1 MSELFDVLN
10 CFCHRN
16 SGAVSSADKR
26 KHSFM
31 LKRLFSAQYPIQCN
45 LVNSLDSEPE
55 TSANL
60 VAMLATRY
68 NDMPS
73 FLKLKIDQRKKK
85 ENILCKYEDEVLNK
99 YMEINEIGIRELET
113 AYMFD
118 KESVEKALDL
128 IKRNF
133 FDNKDKIIIK
143 KNLVE
148 KGDEKKT
155 ENEGLF

>member
-1 MSELFDVLN
+1 MELFEVLN
-10 CFCHRN
+10 YFCHRN

-26 KHSFM
+26 RHSFM

-45 LVNSLDSEPE
+45 LVNNIESDPE

-68 NDMPS
+68 NDIPD
-73 FLKLKIDQRKKK
+73 FLKSKIDQKKKK
-85 ENILCKYEDEVLNK
+85 ENIFCKYEDEVLDK
-99 YMEINEIGIRELET
+99 YMEINEIGLRELET

-118 KESVEKALDL
+118 KESVENALNL

-133 FDNKDKIIIK
+133 FGDKEKVIIK
-143 KNLVE
+143 KGPVE
-148 KGDEKKT
+148 ENDEKKT

>member
-1 MSELFDVLN
+1 
-10 CFCHRN
+10 
-16 SGAVSSADKR
+16 
-26 KHSFM
+26 M

-99 YMEINEIGIRELET
+99 YMEINEIGVRELET

-133 FDNKDKIIIK
+133 FDNKDKVIIK
-143 KNLVE
+143 KNPVE
-148 KGDEKKT
+148 KDDEKKT